1 VARVPVN
8 IYTLYIHD
16 DRCSEPSLYMATL
29 ADDARALEIAR
40 GRLANSSHYLKVEVL
55 EGDRLVAVLSRG
67 DAVDSGP

>member
-1 VARVPVN
+1 
-8 IYTLYIHD
+8 
-16 DRCSEPSLYMATL
+16 MATL